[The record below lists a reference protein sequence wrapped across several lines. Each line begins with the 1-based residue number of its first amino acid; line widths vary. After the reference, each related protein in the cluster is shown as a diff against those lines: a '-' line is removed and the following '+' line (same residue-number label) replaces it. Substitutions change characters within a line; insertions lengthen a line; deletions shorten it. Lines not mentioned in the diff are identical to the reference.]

1 MMRFRSSSSPSRSGA
16 LALTLL
22 LAGGGCLAEWAEDD
36 AHVDLRVDQPGGL
49 GFEIEVSG
57 RNRDELFLYLDA
69 HLTNLGAE
77 PCHVAIFLHTSEPVR
92 EDMPALSGPPAPVVA
107 GARLIF
113 ETVLAPPSEGRE
125 FTRDLDAVTLMADR
139 LAGGGEL
146 RRWLTISTCAAPD
159 LQVQLGLDLQLLY
172 LARRPGDRRAAI
184 DQLWP

>member
-107 GARLIF
+107 VATKPSNVTCEQPESVRIGEVADEIV
-113 ETVLAPPSEGRE
+113 TPP
-125 FTRDLDAVTLMADR
+125 T
-139 LAGGGEL
+139 
-146 RRWLTISTCAAPD
+146 P
-159 LQVQLGLDLQLLY
+159 
-172 LARRPGDRRAAI
+172 
-184 DQLWP
+184 